1 MTLAPALAQDEAPK
15 TTRDGVYTVEQAG
28 RGQETYAQA
37 CAACHPLDWYKGD
50 SLKKSWEGA
59 TLLGL
64 YESIATT
71 MPQSNPGSLKP
82 REYVSLLA
90 YILSLN
96 EMPTGSTDLP
106 DTPDALGKIVITW
119 RKKP

>member
-1 MTLAPALAQDEAPK
+1 M
-15 TTRDGVYTVEQAG
+15 
-28 RGQETYAQA
+28 
-37 CAACHPLDWYKGD
+37 
-50 SLKKSWEGA
+50 KKSWEGA

-71 MPQSNPGSLKP
+71 MPQNNPGSLKP
-82 REYVSLLA
+82 REYVALLA

-96 EMPTGSTDLP
+96 DMPTGGQALP

-119 RKKP
+119 RNKP